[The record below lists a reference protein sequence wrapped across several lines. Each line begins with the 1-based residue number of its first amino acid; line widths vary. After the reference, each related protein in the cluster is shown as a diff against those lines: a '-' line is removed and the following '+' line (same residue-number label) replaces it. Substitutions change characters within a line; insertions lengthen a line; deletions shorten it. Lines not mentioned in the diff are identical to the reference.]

1 MTTNPPPA
9 YAAVSSGGEG
19 QGAPPPAYNAVGAP
33 PSYNPASGPSA
44 PSFANP
50 SAPAIQYVDQHGNP
64 VQMPVQQAPVQPAAN
79 VQYVDQFGNP
89 VAPPT
94 ANIRY
99 VDQFGNPVA
108 APPQSANIQ
117 YVQAPPQQVAP
128 QRIQYAATAQ
138 TAYVPSTA
146 SSVASAQTY
155 PASATANQTA
165 ATTQSTGQK
174 QGSSTS
180 CVFGLLAVI
189 AIVIG
194 LILNSLSAV
203 EVEWVTVHCG
213 WSEIRTDIDYSGA
226 GVEYTDTSDNSMYYD
241 DLCEAETIV
250 TSYTSYTTTNSP
262 YGSPSWCSTQSAGTI
277 SLICCIISAVT
288 ALFGA
293 ISASILRRNSN
304 GRGWFLLCMISGIIG
319 IVIWLTMDE
328 MCHGSDGLYSMAGYD
343 MELGGSMICQIIGAA
358 LAMVAAA
365 TAK

>member
-138 TAYVPSTA
+138 TSYVPSTA
-146 SSVASAQTY
+146 SSVAGAQTY
-155 PASATANQTA
+155 PASATANQTV
-165 ATTQSTGQK
+165 ATTQSTEQK
-174 QGSSTS
+174 QGSSRS
-180 CVFGLLAVI
+180 CVLGLLAVI

-194 LILNSLSAV
+194 LTLNSLSSGQIQMN
-203 EVEWVTVHCG
+203 VTANVHCG
-213 WSEIRTDIDYSGA
+213 WSEVRMNVDS
-226 GVEYTDTSDNSMYYD
+226 YTDTADTSMYYGE
-241 DLCEAETIV
+241 LCGAETVV
-250 TSYTSYTTTNSP
+250 TNYIYTTTNSP
-262 YGSPSWCSTQSAGTI
+262 YGSSSWCSTEIAGTI

-293 ISASILRRNSN
+293 ISASNGCKNSN

-319 IVIWLTMDE
+319 IVIWSTMDE